1 MAFSGINHS
10 VSLDLLVIAPHPD
23 DAELG
28 CGGLLA
34 RAKAEGLSTGI
45 LELSLGEMSTKGTP
59 EERLEEAAEA
69 ARILGLD
76 YRGNLRFPDGSL
88 RDTPEQVARLA
99 HALRELRPAVL
110 IVPHESDRH
119 PDHTGAHHLCR
130 SAAHFAALPR
140 ARVEGEAHRV
150 SRLFFYP
157 GNYPVTPSLL
167 VDVSAYIDTWEAA
180 VLAHRSQFFGEAAS
194 ETVSLAGV
202 EARKAL
208 RRQWGNYLGVGYAE
222 PLVSPLPLLT
232 VPWY

>member
-1 MAFSGINHS
+1 

-28 CGGLLA
+28 CGGTLA

-45 LELSLGEMSTKGTP
+45 LELSLGEMGTKGTP
-59 EERLEEAAEA
+59 EQRLAEAAEA

-76 YRGNLRFPDGSL
+76 YRGNLRLPDGSL
-88 RDTPEQVARLA
+88 TDAPDQVAALA
-99 HALRELRPAVL
+99 TALRELRPAVL
-110 IVPHESDRH
+110 IAPHEADRH
-119 PDHTGAHHLCR
+119 PDHVGAHRLCR
-130 SAAHFAALPR
+130 GAVHFAALLR
-140 ARVEGEAHRV
+140 APLEGRPHRV

-157 GNYPVTPSLL
+157 GNYPATPSLL
-167 VDVSAYIDTWEAA
+167 VDISQHIDTWEAS
-180 VLAHRSQFFGEAAS
+180 VLAHRSQFYGEVVS

-232 VPWY
+232 TPWYHE

>member
-1 MAFSGINHS
+1 MA
-10 VSLDLLVIAPHPD
+10 LDLLVVAPHPD

-28 CGGLLA
+28 CGGTLA
-34 RAKAEGLSTGI
+34 RARAEGLSTGI
-45 LELSLGEMSTKGTP
+45 LELSLGEMGTKGTP
-59 EERLEEAAEA
+59 EQRLAEAAEA

-76 YRGNLRFPDGSL
+76 YRGNLRLPDGSL
-88 RDTPEQVARLA
+88 TDAPEQVAALA
-99 HALRELRPAVL
+99 AALRQLRPAVL
-110 IVPHESDRH
+110 IAPHEADRH
-119 PDHTGAHHLCR
+119 PDHVGAHRLCR
-130 SAAHFAALPR
+130 SALHFAGLLR
-140 ARVEGEAHRV
+140 APLEGQPHRV

-167 VDVSAYIDTWEAA
+167 VDISQYIDTWEAS
-180 VLAHRSQFFGEAAS
+180 VLAHRSQFYGEAAS

-232 VPWY
+232 TPWY